1 MEAARTTPEENI
13 QDRVIITENIATLN
27 ENGRVATDD
36 MLNNDKRSLS
46 EHNEQFSK
54 LLKAYVDDF
63 EKNSVQK
70 RKNKEIIFKIAKN
83 LLIWVPVAVFLFIS
97 GTLMGI
103 IAQKIDMLEGF
114 ASLFTALG
122 TLIGTFM
129 MIPKMITRYLFNKS
143 EEEHLAEI
151 IGKIQEYDKNIR
163 NGMQR

>member
-1 MEAARTTPEENI
+1 MGA
-13 QDRVIITENIATLN
+13 
-27 ENGRVATDD
+27 GR
-36 MLNNDKRSLS
+36 R
-46 EHNEQFSK
+46 F
-54 LLKAYVDDF
+54 
-63 EKNSVQK
+63 
-70 RKNKEIIFKIAKN
+70 
-83 LLIWVPVAVFLFIS
+83 FIS

-103 IAQKIDMLEGF
+103 IAQKIDTLEGF